1 MLGLSEELRFYLFT
15 GKVNFRMGCISLC
28 EVIRTQMNASPE
40 DERSVFVFMNAS
52 RTIVR
57 IIHYERGF
65 YVMYEKRPGK
75 GRFRKP
81 VYDSRSG
88 KYKISYT
95 DLVCLT
101 EGLVRTEVRLPEI
114 DSETS
119 TS

>member
-1 MLGLSEELRFYLFT
+1 MLGLSEDLRFYLFT

-28 EVIRTQMNASPE
+28 EVIRTQMKASPE
-40 DERSVFVFMNAS
+40 DERNVFVFMNAS

-65 YVMYEKRPGK
+65 YVMYEKRPSR

-101 EGLVRTEVRLPEI
+101 EGLVRTEVRLSET
-114 DSETS
+114 DSEALNN
-119 TS
+119 

>member
-1 MLGLSEELRFYLFT
+1 MLGLSAELRFYLFT
-15 GKVNFRMGCISLC
+15 GKVNLRMGCLSLC
-28 EVIRTQMNASPE
+28 EVIRTRMNASPE
-40 DERSVFVFMNAS
+40 DERNVFVFMNAS

-81 VYDSRSG
+81 VYDAKRG

-101 EGLVRTEVRLPEI
+101 EGLVRTEVRLSEA
-114 DSETS
+114 DSEALS
-119 TS
+119 G

>member
-1 MLGLSEELRFYLFT
+1 MLGLSEELRFYLLT

-28 EVIRTQMNASPE
+28 EVIRTKMKVSPE
-40 DERSVFVFMNAS
+40 DERNVFIFMNAS

-65 YVMYEKRPGK
+65 YVMYEKRPVK

-81 VYDSRSG
+81 VYDTRSG

-101 EGLVRTEVRLPEI
+101 EGLVRTEVRLSEA
-114 DSETS
+114 DSEALIR
-119 TS
+119 